1 MAIQING
8 NGTITGISAGGLPAG
23 SVTSATL
30 AANAGGK
37 ILQVKQ
43 ALKTDVQAITSTSF
57 TDISGLSLDI
67 TPSSSSNKILVS
79 YTVTVGHDTQTQNTI
94 QLVRQVSSSD
104 TVIHPVAYNQGT
116 SIQFFGGSN
125 AGWDRGVMSYQILDT
140 PSTTSVVN
148 YRLRTYIY
156 SSSYNQYINRCG
168 NSTNATG
175 TSTLTVMEVAA

>member
-1 MAIQING
+1 MAITING
-8 NGTITGISAGGLPAG
+8 SGTITGISAGGLPAG

-30 AANAGGK
+30 ADGVGGK

-79 YTVTVGHDTQTQNTI
+79 YTVTVGHDTHTQNTL

-116 SIQFFGGSN
+116 SIQFFGSSN

-156 SSSYNQYINRCG
+156 SASYIQYVNRCH
-168 NSTNATG
+168 NSTNNTG
-175 TSTLTVMEVAA
+175 SSTLTVMEISA